1 MSAGPAPCWASEHSK
16 SLFNCTVQVS
26 GLEALAFRHRSYCSI
41 CGLQRSL
48 TALTGELRART
59 GLQTQGRLGAGR
71 LLRRALLCGAGTQR
85 LLQLV
90 ARGVPAARVRVYTVD
105 VCTELGGAVPLDCGE
120 RGLHFLTGSSLRA
133 MVAVRARVP
142 KTGGYYRNVTRTS
155 EGPGIATL
163 HNIQIVSYHK
173 NILPIYRPPYHFC
186 YWLCVL

>member
-1 MSAGPAPCWASEHSK
+1 MCAGPAPCWASEHSK
-16 SLFNCTVQVS
+16 SLFSCTVQVF

-120 RGLHFLTGSSLRA
+120 RGLHFLTGSSLRT
-133 MVAVRARVP
+133 MVARDSRCARASQ
-142 KTGGYYRNVTRTS
+142 KQGVTTV
-155 EGPGIATL
+155 TL
-163 HNIQIVSYHK
+163 NLIQ
-173 NILPIYRPPYHFC
+173 
-186 YWLCVL
+186 